1 MDTTF
6 TEEQTM
12 LRKSTAD
19 FLLEKYPEIK
29 VREIEESDAGH
40 DPEIWKGM
48 AELGWMGLVIPE
60 EYEGMGMTFQDLT
73 IVLEEMGRNIAPGPF
88 FCTVLEGAYPIIDA
102 GSEEQK
108 KEFLPKIANGELI
121 FTLALLEADGI
132 YDASDVAV
140 KAVPKGDDF
149 VINGTKLFVE
159 QAINAD
165 YMIVVTRTREGASPE
180 DGITLFIMDAKS
192 PGIHCEV
199 IPTIGMEKLCEV
211 SFKDVAVP
219 KKNMLGELDKG
230 WPIVNKVMERAAI
243 AKTSESLGAMD
254 GIVPMT
260 TDYLKDRVQYDEP
273 LARFQALQHIMAD
286 MFISLT
292 TSKYLV
298 YEAVW
303 MESEGLPCAKEVAM
317 AKSYVN
323 QNYKEFSRL
332 MVRLYAG
339 NGTHREF
346 KPGLYY
352 RRAKAA
358 SIAFGD
364 TELQR
369 ERIARAI
376 GLVS

>member
-1 MDTTF
+1 
-6 TEEQTM
+6 
-12 LRKSTAD
+12 
-19 FLLEKYPEIK
+19 
-29 VREIEESDAGH
+29 
-40 DPEIWKGM
+40 
-48 AELGWMGLVIPE
+48 
-60 EYEGMGMTFQDLT
+60 
-73 IVLEEMGRNIAPGPF
+73 
-88 FCTVLEGAYPIIDA
+88 
-102 GSEEQK
+102 
-108 KEFLPKIANGELI
+108 
-121 FTLALLEADGI
+121 
-132 YDASDVAV
+132 
-140 KAVPKGDDF
+140 
-149 VINGTKLFVE
+149 
-159 QAINAD
+159 
-165 YMIVVTRTREGASPE
+165 MIVVTRTREGASPE
-180 DGITLFIMDAKS
+180 DGITLFIVDAKA

-219 KKNMLGELDKG
+219 KKNILGELDKG
-230 WPIVNKVMERAAI
+230 LPIVSKVMERAAI
-243 AKTSESLGAMD
+243 AKASESLGAMD

-260 TDYLKDRVQYDEP
+260 NDYLKDRVQYDEP

-298 YEAVW
+298 YKAVW

-323 QNYKEFSRL
+323 QNYKELSRL
-332 MVRLYAG
+332 MIRLYGG

-358 SIAFGD
+358 SVAFGD
-364 TELQR
+364 TGFQR
-369 ERIARAI
+369 EKIARAI

>member
-1 MDTTF
+1 MDSTF

-19 FLLEKYPEIK
+19 FLVEKYPEAK
-29 VREIEESDAGH
+29 VREIEESDTGH
-40 DPEIWKGM
+40 DPEIWRGI

-60 EYEGMGMTFQDLT
+60 EYEGMGMTFQDLS

-88 FCTVLEGAYPIIDA
+88 FCTVLEGAYPVLDA

-108 KEFLPKIANGELI
+108 KELLPKIANGELI

-132 YDASDVAV
+132 YDASGIAV

-165 YMIVVTRTREGASPE
+165 YMIVVTRTKEGASPE
-180 DGITLFIMDAKS
+180 DGITLFIVDARTS
-192 PGIHCEV
+192 GIHCEV

-243 AKTSESLGAMD
+243 AKAAESLGAMD

-260 TDYLKDRVQYDEP
+260 ADYLKDRVQYDEP

-298 YEAVW
+298 YKPVW

-317 AKSYVN
+317 AKAYVN
-323 QNYKEFSRL
+323 QNYKELSRL
-332 MVRLYAG
+332 MIRLYGA

-364 TELQR
+364 TGFQR
-369 ERIARAI
+369 GKIARAI

>member
-1 MDTTF
+1 MDTSF

-19 FLLEKYPEIK
+19 FLVEKYPEAK
-29 VREIEESDAGH
+29 VREIEESDTGH
-40 DPEIWKGM
+40 DPEIWRGM

-140 KAVPKGDDF
+140 KAAPKGDDF

-165 YMIVVTRTREGASPE
+165 YMIVVTRTKEGASPE
-180 DGITLFIMDAKS
+180 DGITLFIVDAKS

-199 IPTIGMEKLCEV
+199 IPTIGMERLCEV

-230 WPIVNKVMERAAI
+230 WSIVSKVMERAAI
-243 AKTSESLGAMD
+243 AKASESLGAMD

-323 QNYKEFSRL
+323 QNYKELSRL

-364 TELQR
+364 TDLQR

>member
-19 FLLEKYPEIK
+19 FLVEKYPEAK
-29 VREIEESDAGH
+29 VREIEESDTGH
-40 DPEIWKGM
+40 DPEIWRGM

-88 FCTVLEGAYPIIDA
+88 FCTVLEGAYPILDA

-121 FTLALLEADGI
+121 FTLALLEADDI
-132 YDASDVAV
+132 HDASGIAV
-140 KAVPKGDDF
+140 KAAPKGDDF
-149 VINGTKLFVE
+149 VINGVKLFVE

-180 DGITLFIMDAKS
+180 DGITLFIVDAKS
-192 PGIHCEV
+192 PGVHCEV

-219 KKNMLGELDKG
+219 KKNILGELDKG
-230 WPIVNKVMERAAI
+230 LPIVDKVMERAAI
-243 AKTSESLGAMD
+243 AKAGESLGAMD

-260 TDYLKDRVQYDEP
+260 ADYLKDRVQYDEP

-298 YEAVW
+298 YKAVW
-303 MESEGLPCAKEVAM
+303 MESEGLPCAKEIAM

-323 QNYKEFSRL
+323 QNYKELSRW
-332 MVRLYAG
+332 MIRLYGG

-364 TELQR
+364 TGFQR
-369 ERIARAI
+369 EKIARAI

>member
-1 MDTTF
+1 MDTSF

-19 FLLEKYPEIK
+19 FLVEKYPEAK
-29 VREIEESDAGH
+29 VREIEESDTGH
-40 DPEIWKGM
+40 DPEIWRGM

-121 FTLALLEADGI
+121 FTLALLEADDI
-132 YDASDVAV
+132 HDASGIAV
-140 KAVPKGDDF
+140 KAASKGDDF

-180 DGITLFIMDAKS
+180 DGITLFIVDAKS

-219 KKNMLGELDKG
+219 KKNILGELDKG
-230 WPIVNKVMERAAI
+230 LPIVSKVMERAAI
-243 AKTSESLGAMD
+243 AKASESLGAMD

-260 TDYLKDRVQYDEP
+260 ADYLKDRVQYDEP
-273 LARFQALQHIMAD
+273 LAQFQALQHIMAD

-298 YEAVW
+298 YKAVW
-303 MESEGLPCAKEVAM
+303 MESEGLSCAKEVAM

-323 QNYKEFSRL
+323 QNYKELSRL
-332 MVRLYAG
+332 MIRLYGG

-364 TELQR
+364 TGFQR
-369 ERIARAI
+369 ERIASAI

>member
-1 MDTTF
+1 MDTSF

-19 FLLEKYPEIK
+19 FLVEKYPEAK
-29 VREIEESDAGH
+29 VREIEESDTGH
-40 DPEIWKGM
+40 DLEIWRGM

-88 FCTVLEGAYPIIDA
+88 FCTVLEGAYPILDA

-121 FTLALLEADGI
+121 FTLALLEADDI
-132 YDASDVAV
+132 HDASGIAV
-140 KAVPKGDDF
+140 KAAPKGDDF

-180 DGITLFIMDAKS
+180 DGITLFIVDAKS
-192 PGIHCEV
+192 PGVHCEV

-211 SFKDVAVP
+211 SFKDVAIP
-219 KKNMLGELDKG
+219 KKNILGELDKG
-230 WPIVNKVMERAAI
+230 LPIVSKVMERAAI
-243 AKTSESLGAMD
+243 AKASESLGAMD

-298 YEAVW
+298 YKAVW
-303 MESEGLPCAKEVAM
+303 MESVGLPCAKEVAM

-323 QNYKEFSRL
+323 QNYKELSRW
-332 MVRLYAG
+332 MIRLYGG

-364 TELQR
+364 TGFQR
-369 ERIARAI
+369 ERIASAI